1 MITPEEYP
9 KAFFY
14 KRIVQAKLFIDS
26 RYSDKIDVDNIADEA
41 CFSKYHFIREFKK
54 VFGRSPHQYLVFVR
68 LENAKRLLRSGR
80 SVAEVCTAVGFE
92 SIGSFSALFKRTTGF
107 TPSGYGRMQLYTK
120 HQIAAAPLRF
130 VPHCFAYQSGWSG
143 TAILEKS
150 L

>member
-1 MITPEEYP
+1 MIPEEYP

-26 RYSDKIDVDNIADEA
+26 RYADKIDVDDIADEA

-54 VFGRSPHQYLVFVR
+54 IYGRSPHQYLIFVR
-68 LENAKRLLRSGR
+68 MENAKRLLRAPR
-80 SVAEVCTAVGFE
+80 SVAEVCAGVGFE
-92 SIGSFSALFKRTTGF
+92 SIGSFSTLFKRTTGF
-107 TPSGYGRMQLYTK
+107 TPSEYGSLQQQVK
-120 HQIAAAPLRF
+120 NQIAAAPLRF

>member
-1 MITPEEYP
+1 MLPEEYP

-26 RYSDKIDVDNIADEA
+26 RYADKIDVDNIADEA

-54 VFGRSPHQYLVFVR
+54 IYGRSPHQYLIFVR
-68 LENAKRLLRSGR
+68 VENAKRLLRNPR
-80 SVAEVCTAVGFE
+80 SVAEVCASVGFE
-92 SIGSFSALFKRTTGF
+92 SIGSFSALFKRVIGL
-107 TPSGYGRMQLYTK
+107 TPSEYGSMQQQVK
-120 HQIAAAPLRF
+120 NQIAAAPLRF